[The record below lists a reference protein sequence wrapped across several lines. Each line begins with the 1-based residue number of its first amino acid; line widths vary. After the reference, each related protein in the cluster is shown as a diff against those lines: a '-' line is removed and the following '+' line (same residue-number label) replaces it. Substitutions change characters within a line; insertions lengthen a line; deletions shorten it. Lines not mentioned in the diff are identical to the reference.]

1 LILDRSWSTDA
12 SSANDGFLQ
21 RLDPRVKLGAA
32 AVLIVHAAATT
43 RLWTVAVIVTAVVVV
58 AAASRL
64 ELRPIFRLWLT
75 VGVLAALLAVP
86 ALFLT
91 PGARIVFRIPVIGW
105 NISDTGLLVAGRLL
119 LRALASSTTAAVLV
133 LSTQWQA
140 VLKALRRFGVPTVAV
155 MLIGMSYRYIVLF
168 VQSAIEL
175 TNARKSRTVG
185 RMRLAERRRLALSSV
200 GVLLERAFSLG
211 NEVHLAMQARG
222 YRGEVLLLD
231 DYSMSARDWV
241 AIAVLVFFEVILI
254 KGASLS

>member
-1 LILDRSWSTDA
+1 MVDGCFVGTRWLPAKTRSQGQVGWRSCADHPCGSDHQFVDSGRDRDGSRNGCSGRAGSSFDRSF
-12 SSANDGFLQ
+12 GFGSQSECWL
-21 RLDPRVKLGAA
+21 RC
-32 AVLIVHAAATT
+32 
-43 RLWTVAVIVTAVVVV
+43 
-58 AAASRL
+58 SRFRHCF
-64 ELRPIFRLWLT
+64 LRPVPGLCFVFPYSAGT
-75 VGVLAALLAVP
+75 V
-86 ALFLT
+86 T
-91 PGARIVFRIPVIGW
+91 
-105 NISDTGLLVAGRLL
+105 NTGLLVAGRLL

-168 VQSAIEL
+168 VQTAIEL

-231 DYSMSARDWV
+231 DYSMSPRDWV
-241 AIAVLVFFEVILI
+241 ALARACLL
-254 KGASLS
+254 